1 MKKLST
7 CMKVIIIF
15 TTLFAASLMAKPVP
29 EDQRVPVDVR
39 RTTFVV
45 KDADASLALYRDALG
60 MKVIYDQVLEGGDF
74 RQPESYKKRRLVLL
88 RANDDFIGVLGLL
101 QYMAPLKPEH
111 QDRFDVPV
119 PGDPIVVINAE
130 NLEQVWAKVITVP
143 GLEVLDAPEKETARI
158 EFPRQPNGE
167 NVKSLDMSRVPSG
180 RYLLV
185 IKGNGKLARRFQ
197 VIIR

>member
-130 NLEQVWAKVITVP
+130 NLEQVWAKVVTIP
-143 GLEVLDAPEKETARI
+143 GLEVVDAPERVEYPRVGGGVIAVMQSMVRDPNGYWIEINKILDAPADS
-158 EFPRQPNGE
+158 N
-167 NVKSLDMSRVPSG
+167 D
-180 RYLLV
+180 
-185 IKGNGKLARRFQ
+185 
-197 VIIR
+197 